1 MTTSTAIDTR
11 EQLRQA
17 MLAAQRE
24 MEQAEQVFKLSVKRY
39 QNLRWDWYQ
48 LNEVAAIRA
57 QQDSERSKRA
67 ERNKREAEQER
78 KRAELIEV
86 LPSLQFYR

>member
-1 MTTSTAIDTR
+1 MKTELSEH

-24 MEQAEQVFKLSVKRY
+24 MEQAENTFKLATKKF
-39 QNLRWDWYQ
+39 QELRWELHSY
-48 LNEVAAIRA
+48 NERSAIVAA
-57 QQDSERSKRA
+57 QDADRSKQA
-67 ERNKREAEQER
+67 QKNQREAEQER

-86 LPSLQFYR
+86 LPSLQFFR